1 MRRLTREDILTNDE
15 YVKIRDGRRAEM
27 IALKKK
33 RRIEVG
39 KRLSLTFENRET
51 VAYQIQEMMRVEHIT
66 DPQKIQYE
74 IDVYNELIPPPGSLS
89 ATLFIEVPDMSQIRA
104 VLDTLQGLDGPDTLF
119 MTVDGE
125 KSFAEFEPGH
135 SKEDRI
141 AAVHYIQFRFT
152 QEQIR
157 RFAESQVEI
166 QARHPAYQAATALTQ
181 EQKQELM
188 RDFQ

>member
-1 MRRLTREDILTNDE
+1 MRRLTREDILTNEE
-15 YVKIRDGRRAEM
+15 YLKIRDQRRSEM
-27 IALKKK
+27 IALKRK
-33 RRIEVG
+33 RRVEVG
-39 KRLSLTFENRET
+39 KRMSLTFENRET

-66 DPQKIQYE
+66 DPEKIQSE

-89 ATLFIEVPDMSQIRA
+89 ATLFIEIPDMEQIRG
-104 VLDTLQGLDGPDTLF
+104 VLDTFQGLDGPDTMF
-119 MTVDGE
+119 MTAGGG

-157 RFAESQVEI
+157 KFAESQVEV
-166 QARHPAYQAATALTQ
+166 QVNHPAYQATAALTQ

-188 RDFQ
+188 KDFQ